1 MSNFLNKY
9 KSVYDVFLDNW
20 AYQNHFVSYLESL
33 MRQET
38 ILPTHVKE
46 MIFAYVSGLN
56 GCNYCKNIHAEI
68 SKKISRD
75 NNDTNFLT
83 DIEQSEIEEK
93 YKPIL
98 KLSHKVNEDIHSII
112 EDDVEAIL
120 QYGFEEKV
128 ISEIISICSAAQFMN
143 TVVVAH
149 QIKPLDQVQNIASA
163 KMMIDKGY
171 DGLANFMLKRR
182 NK

>member
-20 AYQNHFVSYLESL
+20 GYQKHYVAYLESL

-38 ILPTHVKE
+38 LLPTHIKE

-56 GCNYCKNIHAEI
+56 GCGYCKNIHVEI
-68 SKKISRD
+68 SKKILRD
-75 NNDTNFLT
+75 KNDLDFMN
-83 DIEQSEIEEK
+83 DIEQSQIEAK

-98 KLSHKVNEDIHSII
+98 KLSHKVNEDIRSINE
-112 EDDVEAIL
+112 EDVAAIL
-120 QYGFEEKV
+120 EYGFDEKV

-143 TVVVAH
+143 TTVVAH
-149 QIKPLDQVQNIASA
+149 QIKPLDQVQNVASA
-163 KMMIDKGY
+163 KMMIEKGY
-171 DGLANFMLKRR
+171 DGLAEFMLRRR